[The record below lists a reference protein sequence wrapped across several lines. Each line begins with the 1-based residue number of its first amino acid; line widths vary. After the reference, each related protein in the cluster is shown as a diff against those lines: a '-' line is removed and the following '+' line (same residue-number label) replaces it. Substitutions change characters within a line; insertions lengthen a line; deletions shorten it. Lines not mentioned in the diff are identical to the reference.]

1 MPLLHSAKTS
11 KHNPYMYFFRDKQ
24 IKYWC
29 KTDTLDRQA
38 ALNKNHNNEHKLS
51 TDTVLKIPNKTLL
64 FSN

>member
-1 MPLLHSAKTS
+1 
-11 KHNPYMYFFRDKQ
+11 MYFFRDKQ